1 VSLLQVL
8 RDPQPERLD
17 EAIQLTVSSLAVRV
31 DHRAPPPW
39 YVEARTALDRASE
52 ARAAHELDRGWALV
66 HRARELEVL
75 AFAHAE
81 VTAEATTLAAEV
93 LDSAFRGWRKE
104 AILDHLREVLAK
116 DADGRWELPLQE
128 RRTWLVQALRTRSE
142 GFSNQYRNLAL
153 LRRFQAILLL
163 VAVGILACSLVGA
176 AFANPEFERGAGEWW
191 AAIGAAL
198 SGALGGI
205 ASALQRTTRRSG
217 ERIPERL
224 GSLVAAMSRPV
235 IGAIAGVT
243 VFLAVRAGVTQTNE
257 EQVAW
262 LLFVSFGA
270 GFSERLVVRD
280 PREDAGDRRP
290 GPGMLGTMG
299 LGAPGRV
306 APALA
311 DLESGA
317 EDTAGFAAAPVIDLR
332 PVADPGRDDATVEGV
347 GPGTGAREPDG
358 RVGPVDGS
366 GDPEQV
372 GGAGRDG
379 GAPPA

>member
-8 RDPQPERLD
+8 RDPQPERLG

-31 DHRAPPPW
+31 DHRDPPAW
-39 YVEARTALDRASE
+39 YVEARTALEHAGE
-52 ARAAHELDRGWALV
+52 ARDAHELDRGWALV

-93 LDSAFRGWRKE
+93 LDPGFRGWRRE

-116 DADGRWELPLQE
+116 DADGRWALTLAE

-142 GFSNQYRNLAL
+142 GFSNQYRNVAL

-163 VAVGILACSLVGA
+163 VAMAILTCTLVGS
-176 AFANPEFERGAGEWW
+176 AFANPEFEEGAAEWW
-191 AAIGAAL
+191 AALGAAL

-217 ERIPERL
+217 DRIPERL
-224 GSLVAAMSRPV
+224 GSVVAALSRPV

-243 VFLAVRAGVTQTNE
+243 VFLAVRAGVTQTTE

-262 LLFVSFGA
+262 LLLVSFGA

-280 PREDAGDRRP
+280 PREDAADRRP
-290 GPGMLGTMG
+290 APSALGTVG
-299 LGAPGRV
+299 VVAPGRV
-306 APALA
+306 APALG
-311 DLESGA
+311 DV
-317 EDTAGFAAAPVIDLR
+317 EDP
-332 PVADPGRDDATVEGV
+332 PG
-347 GPGTGAREPDG
+347 
-358 RVGPVDGS
+358 
-366 GDPEQV
+366 
-372 GGAGRDG
+372 GGAGLDDTRGFSATVVDLRGRDG
-379 GAPPA
+379 DDGDGPAGADPPDGSS